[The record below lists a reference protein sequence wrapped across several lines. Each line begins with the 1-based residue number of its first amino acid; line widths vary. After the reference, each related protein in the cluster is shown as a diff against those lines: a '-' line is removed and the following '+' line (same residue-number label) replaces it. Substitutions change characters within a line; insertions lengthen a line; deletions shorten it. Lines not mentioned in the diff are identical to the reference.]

1 MLFLLVPGTRIEL
14 VQSQGSRDFKSL
26 ASTCSA
32 TQAIKTFC
40 WFDWIFSEKSELIV
54 VKQGDNVVSSIP
66 LSSGRAIVVYE
77 QKIVSSSPVWVYSPE
92 GKETVK
98 TDISYEDCFQKW
110 QSLDGGSASNYHEYL
125 VK

>member
-40 WFDWIFSEKSELIV
+40 WFDWIFSEKSELFTVMLMKYIAMCIETNGK
-54 VKQGDNVVSSIP
+54 KQGRYKYIFHESEAVSI
-66 LSSGRAIVVYE
+66 
-77 QKIVSSSPVWVYSPE
+77 KI
-92 GKETVK
+92 
-98 TDISYEDCFQKW
+98 
-110 QSLDGGSASNYHEYL
+110 
-125 VK
+125 